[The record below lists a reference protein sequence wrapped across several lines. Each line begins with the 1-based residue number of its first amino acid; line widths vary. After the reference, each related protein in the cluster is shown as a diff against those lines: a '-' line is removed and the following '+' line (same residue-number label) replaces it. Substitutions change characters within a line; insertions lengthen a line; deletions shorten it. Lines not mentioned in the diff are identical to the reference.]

1 MIINVCQPHEEVI
14 PDSSRNQTEW
24 LPRTLKRDPKIL
36 DKTSKPPTTC
46 QVIRGDEV
54 RVDGE
59 SRMR

>member
-1 MIINVCQPHEEVI
+1 M
-14 PDSSRNQTEW
+14 DSIKIQEEW

-36 DKTSKPPTTC
+36 DKTSKQPSTC

-59 SRMR
+59 SRVR